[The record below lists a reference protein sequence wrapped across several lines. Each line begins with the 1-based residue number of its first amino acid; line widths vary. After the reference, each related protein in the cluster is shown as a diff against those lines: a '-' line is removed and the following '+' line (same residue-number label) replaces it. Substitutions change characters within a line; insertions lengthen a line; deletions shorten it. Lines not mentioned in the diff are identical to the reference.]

1 MIDFVSNFNS
11 MTVGEKIKQLLKD
24 KELQQKT
31 VATDVG
37 LDQSNYNKVENG
49 RREPSVEVLQKL
61 SVILEVTVDEL
72 LNSEDK
78 KQPTPVTVEDKTVSE
93 KIRLVEQL
101 KEDVKNVIYKMLDTI
116 LTKKKFQDFF
126 QQNIS
131 IK

>member
-1 MIDFVSNFNS
+1 
-11 MTVGEKIKQLLKD
+11 MTVGEKIKQLRKD
-24 KELQQKT
+24 KGLQQKT

-49 RREPSVEVLQKL
+49 KREPSVEVLQKL
-61 SVILEVTVDEL
+61 SVILGVTVDEL
-72 LNSEDK
+72 LNAEDK

-101 KEDVKNVIYKMLDTI
+101 EDEDKNVIYKMLDTM

-126 QQNIS
+126 QQNIAV
-131 IK
+131 K

>member
-1 MIDFVSNFNS
+1 M
-11 MTVGEKIKQLLKD
+11 
-24 KELQQKT
+24 
-31 VATDVG
+31 G
-37 LDQSNYNKVENG
+37 LDQSNYNKIENG
-49 RREPSVEVLQKL
+49 RRETSVEVLQKL
-61 SVILEVTVDEL
+61 SVILGVTVDEL

>member
-1 MIDFVSNFNS
+1 M
-11 MTVGEKIKQLLKD
+11 
-24 KELQQKT
+24 
-31 VATDVG
+31 G
-37 LDQSNYNKVENG
+37 LNQSNYNKVENG

-78 KQPTPVTVEDKTVSE
+78 KQPTPVTIEDKTVSK
-93 KIRLVEQL
+93 KIRLVVQL
-101 KEDVKNVIYKMLDTI
+101 EEEDKNLVYKMLDTM
-116 LTKKKFQDFF
+116 LTKKKFQYFF